1 MPVGIVFAPRRIGK
15 GGIMAVAY
23 VALLAAVFLFGA
35 SAVYGLVWA
44 LRTGQMDD
52 FRAGAASI
60 FDEDEPAERPTDGFP
75 DEERPS

>member
-1 MPVGIVFAPRRIGK
+1 
-15 GGIMAVAY
+15 MAVAY

-52 FRAGAASI
+52 FRSGAASI
-60 FDEDEPAERPTDGFP
+60 FDDEEPVGMPTDGFP
-75 DEERPS
+75 DEGRRS